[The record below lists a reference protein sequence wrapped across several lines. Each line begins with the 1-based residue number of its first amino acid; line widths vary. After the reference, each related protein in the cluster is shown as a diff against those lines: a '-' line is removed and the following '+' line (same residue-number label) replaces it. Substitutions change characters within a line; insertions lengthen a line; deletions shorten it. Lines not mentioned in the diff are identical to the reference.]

1 MEPTEEPRD
10 HDLMDQ
16 VNEALF
22 RGRLIDAIRLYRQA
36 TGADLK
42 QAKDFVQALEARLR
56 AQMPER
62 FVTPPTYV
70 IQVGT
75 TGCVALVLLLAAG
88 CLLLLLVLLTKR

>member
-1 MEPTEEPRD
+1 MEPTEESHD
-10 HDLMDQ
+10 ADLMDQ

-42 QAKDFVQALEARLR
+42 QSKDFVQALEARLR

-62 FVTPPTYV
+62 FITTPTYV

-75 TGCVALVLLLAAG
+75 AG
-88 CLLLLLVLLTKR
+88 CLALVMLLAVGCVLLILLLKR

>member
-1 MEPTEEPRD
+1 MEPIEQPHD
-10 HDLMDQ
+10 ADLMDQ

-62 FVTPPTYV
+62 FTAPPSTV
-70 IQVGT
+70 IQVG
-75 TGCVALVLLLAAG
+75 AAG
-88 CLLLLLVLLTKR
+88 CLVLVMLLVAGCVLLMLLLKR